1 MSESK
6 IEILEQQL
14 EQHLGEAVPA
24 NVAHNINAALELAGT
39 LENKGYSFKL
49 KDLCPNSLTDTR
61 WCAVFSKDGQEFA
74 SEDAQSPLA
83 VCMAALGALA
93 KP

>member
-14 EQHLGEAVPA
+14 EQHLGEALPA
-24 NVAHNINAALELAGT
+24 NAANNINAALELAGI
-39 LENKGYSFKL
+39 LENKGFSFKL
-49 KDLCPNSLTDTR
+49 KDLCPKSMTDTR
-61 WCAVFSKDGQEFA
+61 WRAVFSKDGEEFA

-93 KP
+93 RD